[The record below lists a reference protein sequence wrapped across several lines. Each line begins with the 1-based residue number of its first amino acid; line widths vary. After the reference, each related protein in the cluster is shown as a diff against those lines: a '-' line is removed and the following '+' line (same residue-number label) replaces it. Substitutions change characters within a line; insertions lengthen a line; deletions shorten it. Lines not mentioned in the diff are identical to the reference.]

1 MHLFY
6 LFALVAQLLVVG
18 VLSLKIATSLQWIE
32 HTPQPYAIKNFYK
45 GDTAQ
50 LVSGGVANIATDRTI
65 DLAANAET
73 QGLIQYGSHPNIRI
87 IYTIVDVGY
96 RLVANKASGIKTLA
110 DLKGKKIGTMQS
122 SSAAYFV
129 NKLLSTAGL
138 KDTDYTVLSG
148 QICMKAPCGQGT
160 FPQMLASRQ
169 IDAFGIW
176 EPAVELGARA
186 LGDNAI
192 IFQNT
197 SVYRE
202 VYSLYS
208 TKEKLSDPTT
218 RKNIVAFLK
227 ALNQTLD
234 VFTNNPQSVYATVAA
249 AVGMDV
255 SIVEA
260 VWPVHKWSGTLAP
273 DLLPFLMEEDQWV
286 AKQNRQQAL
295 SNATLATFID
305 SSVLD
310 DVRKG

>member
-1 MHLFY
+1 M
-6 LFALVAQLLVVG
+6 
-18 VLSLKIATSLQWIE
+18 
-32 HTPQPYAIKNFYK
+32 
-45 GDTAQ
+45 
-50 LVSGGVANIATDRTI
+50 ANIATDKTI

-96 RLVANKASGIKTLA
+96 RLIANKASGIKTLA
-110 DLKGKKIGTMQS
+110 DLKGKKIGTLQS

-129 NKLLSTAGL
+129 SKMLSTVGL
-138 KDTDYTVLSG
+138 KDTDYTVVSG
-148 QICMKAPCGQGT
+148 QVCMKTPCGQGT
-160 FPQMLASRQ
+160 FPQMLANRQ

-176 EPAVELGARA
+176 EPAVELAARA

-218 RKNIVAFLK
+218 RKNILAFVK

-234 VFTNNPQSVYATVAA
+234 VFINNPKSVYATVAA
-249 AVGMDV
+249 AVGMDA

-273 DLLPFLMEEDQWV
+273 DLLPFLVEEDAWV
-286 AKQNRQQAL
+286 AKLNRRQAM
-295 SNATLATFID
+295 SNSTLATFID

-310 DVRKG
+310 DARKE